1 MRLCERTRFR
11 FFTVALVTV
20 FLGSAGFPAVAAA
33 DDASEIKKA
42 IQESNDYGNKNLRD
56 KEGGISEKGELAFFS
71 SGGLLQELA
80 ANVEPAEYE
89 HLSIHPKHIKVISLV
104 EGKAAVA
111 MYYAE
116 GSMHVKGTA
125 PVAHYMTRVT
135 EVYVKEGEEWKVRA
149 AHWSPIAAG
158 SGTSQTSIP

>member
-1 MRLCERTRFR
+1 MRLSEKTGFR
-11 FFTVALVTV
+11 ILTGALIVL
-20 FLGSAGFPAVAAA
+20 LGCAAFPAVAAA
-33 DDASEIKKA
+33 DDASEIKKV
-42 IQESNDYGNKNLRD
+42 IHESNDYGNKNLKD
-56 KEGGISEKGELAFFS
+56 MEGGISEKGQVAFFS

-80 ANVEPAEYE
+80 ADAEPTEYE

-104 EGKAAVA
+104 EGAAAVA

-116 GSMHVKGTA
+116 GSMHVKGNA